1 MQNSY
6 RYNIESMN
14 HFYIGIDIGTT
25 ATKAM
30 AFTQEGKVVNHCCIS
45 YGMYHPQPDWS
56 VQKPSEILTAVLA
69 CINKVSANINP
80 QFISFSS
87 AMQSVIAIDKEGNPL
102 TDVILWA
109 DNRAG
114 SIANS
119 LKNSNLGEFFYGKTG
134 LPIHTFSPM
143 SKILWLRENEP
154 EIFANTYK
162 FISIKEYVWHHLTG
176 EYMIDSS
183 MGSGTGMMN
192 IEKLQWDTDILTHL
206 GIAESQLSTIVS
218 PKYTTKSLSQNLTF
232 VIGGGD
238 GALANLGTGAM
249 QKGRMALTIGTS
261 GAVRLPIDQ
270 PFIDSKMR
278 TQCYHLVDNQYLKLG
293 AINNGAV
300 VLQWLKESILQ
311 SDESFEELLAKA
323 QTVSAGSDGLIFVP
337 YLLGERAP
345 IWDAS
350 AQGTLLG
357 ITINHTQSHLI
368 RATLEGILFS
378 LLSITEVL
386 IPDVKEREEIV
397 IMTSGGFTK
406 NDFWLQLTADIFQM
420 RVAVSQ
426 DVESSAWGAVL
437 IGFMAL
443 GIGSSH
449 QEIEEKIFMPNIENN
464 DIYQKNFSKFQ
475 KVYEALKDL

>member
-1 MQNSY
+1 
-6 RYNIESMN
+6 MN

-30 AFTQEGKVVNHCCIS
+30 VFTQEGKVVNHCCIS
-45 YGMYHPQPDWS
+45 YEMYHPQPDWS

-69 CINKVSANINP
+69 CISNVSVNITP

-102 TDVILWA
+102 TDIILWA
-109 DNRAG
+109 DNRA
-114 SIANS
+114 SKVANN
-119 LKNSNLGEFFYGKTG
+119 LKNSHLGKEFYRSTG
-134 LPIHTFSPM
+134 LPIHTFCPM
-143 SKILWLRENEP
+143 TKILWLREHQP
-154 EIFANTYK
+154 EIFAKTYK

-176 EYMIDSS
+176 EYVIDSS
-183 MGSGTGMMN
+183 MASGTGMMD
-192 IEKLQWDTDILTHL
+192 IEKLQWNSAILSHL
-206 GIAESQLSTIVS
+206 GIHENQLSTIVS
-218 PKYTTKSLSQNLTF
+218 PKHTTKSLLQNYLL
-232 VIGGGD
+232 VAGGGD

-249 QKGRMALTIGTS
+249 QKGKMALTIGTS

-311 SDESFEELLAKA
+311 SEESFEELLAKA
-323 QTVSAGSDGLIFVP
+323 ETVSAGADGLIFVP

-357 ITINHTQSHLI
+357 ITINHTKLHFI
-368 RATLEGILFS
+368 RATIEGILYG

-386 IPDVKEREEIV
+386 IPDKKERDEIT

-420 RVAVSQ
+420 KVVVCQ
-426 DVESSAWGAVL
+426 DIESSAWGAVL

-443 GIGSSH
+443 GIESSH
-449 QEIEEKIFMPNIENN
+449 QEIEEKVFMPNLENK

>member
-1 MQNSY
+1 
-6 RYNIESMN
+6 MN

-30 AFTQEGKVVNHCCIS
+30 VFTQEGKVVNHCCIS
-45 YGMYHPQPDWS
+45 YEMYHPQPDWS
-56 VQKPSEILTAVLA
+56 VQKPLEILTAVLT
-69 CINKVSANINP
+69 CINKVTTNISP

-87 AMQSVIAIDKEGNPL
+87 AMQSVIAVDKQGNPL
-102 TDVILWA
+102 TDIILWA
-109 DNRAG
+109 DNRA
-114 SIANS
+114 SDIAKS
-119 LKNSNLGEFFYGKTG
+119 LKESGLGKEFYKKTG

-143 SKILWLRENEP
+143 TKILWLRENEP
-154 EIFANTYK
+154 EIYAKTHK
-162 FISIKEYVWHHLTG
+162 FISIKEYIWHHLTG
-176 EYMIDSS
+176 EYVVDSS
-183 MGSGTGMMN
+183 MASGTGMMS
-192 IEKLQWDTDILTHL
+192 IENLQWNSDILNHL
-206 GIAESQLSTIVS
+206 GIHENQLSTIVS
-218 PKYTTKSLSQNLTF
+218 PKHTAKSSLQNHTL
-232 VIGGGD
+232 VLGGGD

-261 GAVRLPIDQ
+261 GAVRLPIDK
-270 PFIDSKMR
+270 PFIDEKMR

-311 SDESFEELLAKA
+311 SEESFDELLVKA
-323 QTVSAGSDGLIFVP
+323 QTVSVGSNGLIFVP

-357 ITINHTQSHLI
+357 ITINHTKAHLI
-368 RATLEGILFS
+368 RATLEGILFG
-378 LLSITEVL
+378 LLSITEIL
-386 IPDVKEREEIV
+386 IPDEKEREEIV

-420 RVAVSQ
+420 KVAVSQ
-426 DVESSAWGAVL
+426 DIESSAWGAVL
-437 IGFMAL
+437 IGFMAF
-443 GIGSSH
+443 GIETNH
-449 QEIEEKIFMPNIENN
+449 QGIEEKVFMPNPEHQH
-464 DIYQKNFSKFQ
+464 IYQENFRKFN